1 MLVLTSLALVLV
13 ASPGIAWAQ
22 DDTIARS
29 LIERLCSAE
38 LDDEAAI
45 ATCLTSVGA
54 ILAGAD
60 SLPPE
65 ALASSAPAGLLDRAR
80 QTADEALAS
89 AQQSLRDLD
98 VQGAVDE
105 AVAAAR
111 ASAQDL
117 SEDIDLQAALDEAVG
132 RVQDVDLQAA
142 LDEAVAAAQDVDL
155 QAALDAAVAAAQDV
169 DLQAALDEVLAAADE
184 AVSAAQDVDV
194 EALLAE
200 GVTTTRAVVAEAG
213 AWLTE
218 NAEAVCAGSSLSA
231 GTGVAAVVAYLTGSP
246 GLAISAFQ
254 QTERISR
261 DICGDVV
268 AAPASPEGTAAQG

>member
-1 MLVLTSLALVLV
+1 MLVPTSLALVLV

-155 QAALDAAVAAAQDV
+155 QAALD
-169 DLQAALDEVLAAADE
+169 EVLAAADE